1 MFTHRLNDIFL
12 RITVAKSNIIVYLS
26 SIIGWIYFLAWSIS
40 FYPQIW
46 TNHKRRSVTGLN
58 FDFLALNLV
67 GFSLYSAF
75 NLSMFYSSDI
85 QEEYMK
91 RHPRG
96 LIPVLANDVI
106 FSVHALFATIVT
118 IAQCC
123 FYDRGLQQ
131 VSLKAITFIITLCGA
146 VILLAWLSVGSLVN
160 WLDFLTY
167 CSYFKLL
174 ITLVKYIPQVIIF
187 EL

>member
-1 MFTHRLNDIFL
+1 MFL
-12 RITVAKSNIIVYLS
+12 RITVAKSNYVIYIS
-26 SIIGWIYFLAWSIS
+26 SVIGWLYFVAWSIS

-46 TNHKRRSVTGLN
+46 INFKRRSVTGLN

-67 GFSLYSAF
+67 GFALYSAY
-75 NLSMFYSSDI
+75 NLCVFFSSGI
-85 QEEYMK
+85 QTEYLN
-91 RHPRG
+91 RYPRG

-106 FSVHALFATIVT
+106 FSVHALFATCLT
-118 IAQCC
+118 IAQCF

-131 VSLKAITFIITLCGA
+131 VSLKAITFIITIGGA
-146 VILLAWLSVGSLVN
+146 VVLLAALSVGSLVN

-174 ITLVKYIPQVIIF
+174 ITLIKYVPQVI
-187 EL
+187 